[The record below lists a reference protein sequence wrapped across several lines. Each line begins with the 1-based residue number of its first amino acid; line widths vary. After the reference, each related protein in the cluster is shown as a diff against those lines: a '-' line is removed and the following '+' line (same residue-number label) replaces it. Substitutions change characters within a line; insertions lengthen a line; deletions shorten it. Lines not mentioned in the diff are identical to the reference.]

1 MDGIYIT
8 RAELEALEDAEG
20 VLVKGYLWLRSRMDL
35 RTGMVGRVTG
45 ISHVAVAEHCEYVV
59 RKGQGFQRFRLGD
72 TPKAIKEGG
81 RRVLERLENLGL
93 IVKQGGALLCFLC
106 PLARYASVRPN
117 QTGHYRATPLP
128 TERATPALSSK
139 SGSDAGFEGFEGQ
152 FSHERDSL
160 EIEQHGANGP
170 HIGVRGL
177 YPSQSSS
184 TVLTGVGADRDENA
198 GGLIRDRAAPSQA
211 CPLERTGKNEE
222 GVCRDRAAP
231 SHAGQLSQPGKTNT
245 HPDRDRAAPS
255 EAGDPARPLGTL
267 SDLRQNDALVGFPE
281 NESAP
286 PNALSAPI
294 SRIETL
300 VEVLNRRAVRVPTK
314 PDVLRGWVAMGVTPL
329 ELDIGIERA
338 LAERVKAGSQQ
349 RLNVGYIA
357 SIIQTARSEAR
368 RAADAARQAVA
379 GRRRG
384 DTGADMAALAKQLG
398 IAGAR
403 PGESLADFRGRVL
416 AAAGDAVG
424 AGRE

>member
-139 SGSDAGFEGFEGQ
+139 SGSDAGFEGFESQ
-152 FSHERDSL
+152 FSPERDSL
-160 EIEQHGANGP
+160 EIKQHGANGP
-170 HIGVRGL
+170 HIGVQGL

-211 CPLERTGKNEE
+211 CPLERTGKNEK
-222 GVCRDRAAP
+222 D
-231 SHAGQLSQPGKTNT
+231 LN
-245 HPDRDRAAPS
+245 RDRAAPS

-267 SDLRQNDALVGFPE
+267 SDPRQNDALVGFPE

-294 SRIETL
+294 SGIAAL

-384 DTGADMAALAKQLG
+384 DSGADMAALAKQLG

-403 PGESLADFRGRVL
+403 PGESLADFRVRVL

>member
-139 SGSDAGFEGFEGQ
+139 SGSDAGFEGFESQ
-152 FSHERDSL
+152 FSPERDSL
-160 EIEQHGANGP
+160 EIKQHGANGP
-170 HIGVRGL
+170 HIGVQGL

-211 CPLERTGKNEE
+211 CPLERTGKNEK
-222 GVCRDRAAP
+222 D
-231 SHAGQLSQPGKTNT
+231 LN
-245 HPDRDRAAPS
+245 RDRAAPS

-294 SRIETL
+294 SGIAAL

-379 GRRRG
+379 RRRRG

-403 PGESLADFRGRVL
+403 PGESLADFRVRVL